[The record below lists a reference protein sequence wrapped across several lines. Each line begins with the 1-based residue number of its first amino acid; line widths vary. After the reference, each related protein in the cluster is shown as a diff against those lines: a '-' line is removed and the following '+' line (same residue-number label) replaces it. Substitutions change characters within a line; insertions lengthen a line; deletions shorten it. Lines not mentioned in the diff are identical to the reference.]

1 VSNPV
6 RTRLLEEILK
16 YMTLAADAAEQGA
29 ERDFVDHLKQV
40 RRVCE
45 ELDRID
51 GKPSDGNPVIAW
63 VDSHLNP

>member
-6 RTRLLEEILK
+6 RTRLLEEIHK
-16 YMTLAADAAEQGA
+16 YMTLAADSAEQGA
-29 ERDFVDHLKQV
+29 EREFVDHLKQV

-51 GKPSDGNPVIAW
+51 GKSSTGNPVIAW
-63 VDSHLNP
+63 VDSHLNR